1 MRKASTYIVAV
12 RDETSSGPALA
23 RAMLMAVAG
32 DRVVIAHARRQALL
46 GLLGLLAAGAQR
58 GSLHEDS
65 VAALVGDDWLDD
77 LRQRVEAPH
86 GVAVESALL
95 DGEPALALC
104 ALASRLG
111 ASAIVAAPA
120 RAGALREMII
130 GSTLLRV
137 LRHAPCPVVVARHAE
152 AGRWRSATAAVTAD
166 PTGERVIDAA
176 HALLPD
182 ATLTLLHAWQV
193 PDEGR
198 LRVRGMAQAGID
210 SVRAYVRNSAE
221 AALAPLR
228 ARAGDALLEL
238 HHGHASTVILE
249 WGLQERPDLLL
260 IAAHRGAHSEERVL
274 GSVTQFV
281 LYHWPGDLLLVP

>member
-12 RDETSSGPALA
+12 RDEASSGPALA

-32 DRVVIAHARRQALL
+32 DRVVIAHARRQS
-46 GLLGLLAAGAQR
+46 LLGLLAAGAQR
-58 GSLHEDS
+58 GSLPEDS
-65 VAALVGDDWLDD
+65 VATLVGDDWLDD
-77 LRQRVEAPH
+77 VRQRFEAPE
-86 GVAVESALL
+86 GVVVESALL

-111 ASAIVAAPA
+111 AAAIVAAPA
-120 RAGALREMII
+120 RAGVLREMII

-210 SVRAYVRNSAE
+210 SVRAYVRNNAE

-228 ARAGDALLEL
+228 ARAGDATLEL

-249 WGLQERPDLLL
+249 WGMQQRPDLLL

-281 LYHWPGDLLLVP
+281 LYNWPGDLLLVP

>member
-1 MRKASTYIVAV
+1 MRKAGTYIVAV
-12 RDETSSGPALA
+12 RDEASSGPALA
-23 RAMLMAVAG
+23 CALRMAAAG
-32 DRVVIAHARRQALL
+32 DRVVIAHARRQSLL
-46 GLLGLLAAGAQR
+46 GLIAAGAQR
-58 GSLHEDS
+58 AALPEES
-65 VAALVGDDWLDD
+65 VASLLGDEWVDD
-77 LRQRVEAPH
+77 LRQRVEPPQ
-86 GVAVESALL
+86 GVVVESAVL
-95 DGEPALALC
+95 DGEPGLALC

-111 ASAIVAAPA
+111 AVAIVAAPA
-120 RAGALREMII
+120 RVGMLREMLV
-130 GSTLLRV
+130 GSTLLRL
-137 LRHAPCPVVVARHAE
+137 LRHAPCPVVVARQPV

-176 HALLPD
+176 RALLPD
-182 ATLTLLHAWQV
+182 ATLTLLHAWRV

-228 ARAGDALLEL
+228 ARAGDATLEL

-249 WGLQERPDLLL
+249 WGMKERPDLLL
-260 IAAHRGAHSEERVL
+260 IAAHRGAHSEERLL

-281 LYHWPGDLLLVP
+281 LYNWPGDLLLVP